1 MADPFLG
8 IFDGV
13 NNGLDDLGLSST
25 LGTHGSQGGQLQ
37 ERLQHSTSFPGYQS
51 QSPSN
56 TNQTKLQHFD
66 DRSSGSPFLPPS
78 QKLQHFNDPL
88 LSSSPQ
94 RFHSMQSSAQQ
105 QFSEFRSPS
114 QINMCWPR
122 GQASRSS
129 PNYSGF
135 SQGSEQSPFR
145 QPFGYGFPRSSSPRL
160 QHFANQ
166 SPMNSSPDR
175 FPTGPSQ
182 SPRLQHQ
189 NQSSSLPYSG
199 SSPKGTSPK
208 AVEPNQQQKQ
218 KQISP
223 PQQALYR
230 HLPGSEGSQQQIEL
244 GGQSR
249 LQHLVSSNAGDI
261 DQSKPSLSGAGD
273 GNFPYNPFQSGS
285 RPPMAMSQNSPQ
297 SGYNSQQFQNAQYA
311 AAFNGGIAG
320 GVDQD
325 MFTPGNQHNLAT
337 PQQPGYS
344 FTNLQMSDPQDLMQ
358 VKTSAILLQMQRIQ
372 QQIQQVRE
380 MGQPSQMQQLQF
392 QFQRL
397 YQIYAMQQQ
406 QRVQPNFQPQNYD
419 QLRFIQQRRQQEKA
433 NRIAVEAMAKAA
445 LHNSDGMPM
454 MPGIP
459 PISSGQRMMGN
470 PAAVNPGMMDLSRHP
485 MPADPINLGPSI
497 VQKPAPVRSS
507 QTSRFCLKHV
517 LCIVISFLLISMSC
531 LSRCVRFSVYSFQC
545 RAIVCSKSLHFWRSL
560 GDYYH

>member
-13 NNGLDDLGLSST
+13 NNGLDDLGLGST

-37 ERLQHSTSFPGYQS
+37 ERLQHSASFPGFQS

-66 DRSSGSPFLPPS
+66 DRSSASPFLPPS

-94 RFHSMQSSAQQ
+94 RFHSLQSSSQQ

-135 SQGSEQSPFR
+135 SQSSEQSPFR

-160 QHFANQ
+160 QHFASQ

-175 FPTGPSQ
+175 FVSGPSQ
-182 SPRLQHQ
+182 SPRLQHP
-189 NQSSSLPYSG
+189 NPSPSLPYSG

-208 AVEPNQQQKQ
+208 TMEPNQQQKQ

-223 PQQALYR
+223 QQVLYR
-230 HLPGSEGSQQQIEL
+230 QLQGAEGNQQQIEL

-249 LQHLVSSNAGDI
+249 LQHLVSSNTGDI
-261 DQSKPSLSGAGD
+261 DQSKPSLSGPGD

-285 RPPMAMSQNSPQ
+285 RPPMAMNQNSPQ
-297 SGYNSQQFQNAQYA
+297 AGYNSQQFQNPQY
-311 AAFNGGIAG
+311 AAFNGGIPG

-325 MFTPGNQHNLAT
+325 MFTPGNQHNMAAAT
-337 PQQPGYS
+337 QQPGYP
-344 FTNLQMSDPQDLMQ
+344 FTNLQMSDPQELMQ

-372 QQIQQVRE
+372 QQIQQMRE
-380 MGQPSQMQQLQF
+380 MGQTSQMQQLQF

-406 QRVQPNFQPQNYD
+406 RRVQPNFQPQNFD
-419 QLRFIQQRRQQEKA
+419 QMRFIQQRRQQEKA

-445 LHNSDGMPM
+445 LHSSDGMPM
-454 MPGIP
+454 MPGFSP
-459 PISSGQRMMGN
+459 MSSGQRMMGN
-470 PAAVNPGMMDLSRHP
+470 PSAVNTGMMDLSRHP
-485 MPADPINLGPSI
+485 MPAEPINLGPSI

-507 QTSRFCLKHV
+507 QTSR
-517 LCIVISFLLISMSC
+517 LL
-531 LSRCVRFSVYSFQC
+531 LFF
-545 RAIVCSKSLHFWRSL
+545 
-560 GDYYH
+560 

>member
-37 ERLQHSTSFPGYQS
+37 ERLQHSASFPGFQS

-66 DRSSGSPFLPPS
+66 DRSSASPFLPPS

-94 RFHSMQSSAQQ
+94 RFHSLQSSSQQ
-105 QFSEFRSPS
+105 QFSEFRPPS
-114 QINMCWPR
+114 QINMGWPR
-122 GQASRSS
+122 GQPSRSS

-135 SQGSEQSPFR
+135 SQGSEQPPFR

-175 FPTGPSQ
+175 FATGPSQ
-182 SPRLQHQ
+182 SPRLQHP
-189 NQSSSLPYSG
+189 NPSPSLPYSG

-208 AVEPNQQQKQ
+208 TMEPNQQQKQ

-223 PQQALYR
+223 QQALYR
-230 HLPGSEGSQQQIEL
+230 QLQGSEGNQQQIEL
-244 GGQSR
+244 GGQGR

-261 DQSKPSLSGAGD
+261 DQGKPSLSGPGE

-297 SGYNSQQFQNAQYA
+297 SGYNSQQFQNPQY
-311 AAFNGGIAG
+311 AAFNGGIPG

-325 MFTPGNQHNLAT
+325 MFTPGNQHNMAT
-337 PQQPGYS
+337 PQQPGYP

-406 QRVQPNFQPQNYD
+406 RRVQPNFQPQNFD
-419 QLRFIQQRRQQEKA
+419 QMRFMQQRRQQEKA

-445 LHNSDGMPM
+445 LHNSDGMAM
-454 MPGIP
+454 MPGFP
-459 PISSGQRMMGN
+459 PMSAGQRMMGN
-470 PAAVNPGMMDLSRHP
+470 PSAVNTGMMDLSRHP
-485 MPADPINLGPSI
+485 MPAEPINLGPSI

-507 QTSRFCLKHV
+507 QTSRFCLKHCV
-517 LCIVISFLLISMSC
+517 LLFLFIGICYSPWLKSTCVLFMCMISI
-531 LSRCVRFSVYSFQC
+531 
-545 RAIVCSKSLHFWRSL
+545 
-560 GDYYH
+560 